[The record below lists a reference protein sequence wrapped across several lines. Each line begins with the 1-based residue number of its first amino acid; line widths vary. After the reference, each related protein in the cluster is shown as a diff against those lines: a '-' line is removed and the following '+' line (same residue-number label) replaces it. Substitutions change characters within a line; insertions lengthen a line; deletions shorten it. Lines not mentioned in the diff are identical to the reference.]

1 MSTIT
6 KAQLLEELARRSF
19 YEDAEIERIGDGW
32 KVTNTYAINSDE
44 ELTWTYEGGMKFNRE
59 PDAYATLQEGCH
71 FATAD
76 FIGFWLDELLEGM
89 ADGDRVEFAY
99 LIAYNDDVSWDDE
112 LGDFVDQ
119 YGEPTDNFA
128 GWTIAAY
135 KKADD

>member
-6 KAQLLEELARRSF
+6 KAQLLEELAGRSF

-76 FIGFWLDELLEGM
+76 FIGFWLDELLEDM
-89 ADGDRVEFAY
+89 ADGDRAEFAY
-99 LIAYNDDVSWDDE
+99 LIAYDDDVSWDDE
-112 LGDFVDQ
+112 LGDYVDPE
-119 YGEPTDNFA
+119 GEPTDNFA

-135 KKADD
+135 KVV

>member
-6 KAQLLEELARRSF
+6 KAQLLEELAGRSF

-32 KVTNTYAINSDE
+32 KVTNTSAINSDE
-44 ELTWTYEGGMKFNRE
+44 ELTWPYAGGMKFNRE
-59 PDAYATLQEGCH
+59 PDAYAPLQESCH

-76 FIGFWLDELLEGM
+76 FIGFWLDELLEDM
-89 ADGDRVEFAY
+89 ADGDRAEFAY
-99 LIAYNDDVSWDDE
+99 LVAYNDDISWDDE
-112 LGDFVDQ
+112 LGDYVDQ

>member
-1 MSTIT
+1 MTTIT

-59 PDAYATLQEGCH
+59 PDAYAPLREGCH

-99 LIAYNDDVSWDDE
+99 LAAYDDDASWDEE
-112 LGDFVDQ
+112 LGDYVDSD
-119 YGEPTDNFA
+119 GEFADNFA

-135 KKADD
+135 KVV